1 MSARDKIMK
10 IIIISI
16 LASLCSSLF
25 AETTPLELEERYLEK
40 RAVLLTEKRDALLAI
55 RAEGEQK
62 GVEKEFDKKLQQM
75 KRELLKKAGDHIE
88 FANVLKWITDGNLKE
103 EMPFDIIEYLENPDR
118 VFETYNTFS
127 VPVEKRSLV
136 QISFKEGRQYRDG
149 RPGPYRLK
157 KEGEFGVRRS
167 RPLKN
172 GGTGTDVIQYDIYTH
187 KFIKPGVSTNF
198 MWLKKRLN

>member
-1 MSARDKIMK
+1 MDKVMK
-10 IIIISI
+10 RIIISI

-25 AETTPLELEERYLEK
+25 AEMTPLELEERYLEK
-40 RAVLLTEKRDALLAI
+40 RSVLLTEKCDALQAI
-55 RAEGEQK
+55 NTEGKRK
-62 GVEKEFDKKLQQM
+62 GVEKEFDQKLQQM
-75 KRELLKKAGDHIE
+75 KRELLMKASEDAE
-88 FANVLKWITDGNLKE
+88 FAPVVALIEAGNLKE
-103 EMPFDIIEYLENPDR
+103 EMPFDIIEYIGNPSR

-149 RPGPYRLK
+149 QLGPYRLK
-157 KEGEFGVRRS
+157 KEGEFGFRRS

-187 KFIKPGVSTNF
+187 HFVKPGVSTNF
-198 MWLKKRLN
+198 MWLKKK